1 MKFNGDLLPSA
12 AQRSELHI
20 GLDASPEQLT
30 RLANLQGAFAQ
41 VCNAL
46 APIVQQTRCWNRVTL
61 HHLAYRQLRDKFPA
75 IGSQMV
81 CNAIYSVSRTS
92 RIVFQHPAS
101 PFNVQRLNGRALPL
115 LRFTGSSPVY
125 FDRHTLSLKDGRL
138 SLYTLDGRIRFDL
151 PVRQEHELAFDDRKV
166 REIALMRTA
175 SGGFELCFRFA
186 QDEKAEAAAA
196 IARPAHLPDYV
207 VIEEAA

>member
-1 MKFNGDLLPSA
+1 MKLNGDHPSSA
-12 AQRSELHI
+12 AQRAELRI
-20 GLDASPEQLT
+20 GLDASPDQLV
-30 RLANLQGAFAQ
+30 RLATLQGAFAQ

-75 IGSQMV
+75 MGSQMV

-101 PFNVQRLNGRALPL
+101 RFNVQQLAGKALPL
-115 LRFTGSSPVY
+115 LRFSDSSPVY

-175 SGGFELCFRFA
+175 SGSFELCFRFS
-186 QDEKAEAAAA
+186 QDAKAEAAAA
-196 IARPAHLPDYV
+196 IARPAHLPEYV
-207 VIEEAA
+207 VIEESA